1 MCYETGLNEVSHL
14 TIASL
19 SLKTRK
25 QSKTANYE
33 VANILRDQISFY
45 RCSNFHF
52 LTPLVIIRV
61 EPANTPMLQHS
72 NNLDLAKPNPI
83 NKMGYHNLCPF
94 DKNCS
99 LSLVIFM
106 WLTDENFALNLF
118 PNGTKASCFYLY
130 NMTLMFTKVTMTLT
144 TNSQAY
150 EYKRQC
156 SLKPAN
162 FTDTC

>member
-1 MCYETGLNEVSHL
+1 
-14 TIASL
+14 
-19 SLKTRK
+19 
-25 QSKTANYE
+25 
-33 VANILRDQISFY
+33 
-45 RCSNFHF
+45 
-52 LTPLVIIRV
+52 
-61 EPANTPMLQHS
+61 MLQHS

-106 WLTDENFALNLF
+106 WLTDENFALNLC
-118 PNGTKASCFYLY
+118 PNGTKASCFHLY